1 MKTKFL
7 FASIMLFVVTFANAQ
22 DDKTTPKPAEK
33 TQKEKNIDQSLSN
46 IKKEIENIKNNV
58 DSAQAREIAKKLEK
72 SADEISGELENIAD
86 KMDEKADMAEDK
98 ADKDNNDDKS
108 DDKSDSN
115 EKDTYTKKR
124 EDKKGMKGKFDFKN
138 KTPKVERRTKTYFDI
153 VSGLNGLVDGNTA
166 DANRVYPKVNTWSWF
181 FEVGLKLS
189 TRVGGLTSPVSV
201 NYGVSYLKNSY
212 RFENNVFLQYNA
224 DNTVKFATKA
234 NASEDPKLTV
244 GYITI
249 PLGLDV
255 KVGKKGKLGV
265 GAYGGYRV
273 VTRQNLNY
281 KDASEKVEEV
291 RRDSYGLNNLVSGA
305 SVKVGVSGLTLTG
318 KYNFS
323 PLFDTKN
330 PAYKYNTYMFG
341 VNWAF

>member
-7 FASIMLFVVTFANAQ
+7 FASIIMLFVATFANAQ

-58 DSAQAREIAKKLEK
+58 DSAKAREIAKKLEK

-86 KMDEKADMAEDK
+86 KIDEKADMAEDK
-98 ADKDNNDDKS
+98 ADNEKS
-108 DDKSDSN
+108 DDN
-115 EKDTYTKKR
+115 EKDTYTKNK
-124 EDKKGMKGKFDFKN
+124 EDKKGMKKKFDFKT

-153 VSGLNGLVDGNTA
+153 STGLNGLIDGNTA
-166 DANRVYPKVNTWSWF
+166 EVGRTYPKLNTWSSF

-201 NYGVSYLKNSY
+201 NYGVSYLRNAY

-224 DNTVKFATKA
+224 DNTVKFVTNT

-244 GYITI
+244 GYVTI

-255 KVGKKGKLGV
+255 KVGKKGKIGV

-281 KDASEKVEEV
+281 KDGSEKVEQV
-291 RRDSYGLNNLVSGA
+291 RKDSYGLNNLVYGA
-305 SVKVGVSGLTLTG
+305 SVKVGVSGLTLIG

-323 PLFDTKN
+323 PLFDSKN